1 MSNSQPS
8 GPDKDTLT
16 TYVDA
21 RKGVYFC
28 TRTSSEEIELS
39 TRTKS
44 HSKPI
49 TQNLEKTFYHY
60 YGLTQM
66 RRGVTATKNT
76 SYRLKNRP
84 QTNFLLPIDGQD

>member
-1 MSNSQPS
+1 MSNSQPL

-16 TYVDA
+16 TNGDE

-28 TRTSSEEIELS
+28 TRTSSEEILKLS

-49 TQNLEKTFYHY
+49 TQNLEKYFIT
-60 YGLTQM
+60 T
-66 RRGVTATKNT
+66 
-76 SYRLKNRP
+76 
-84 QTNFLLPIDGQD
+84 ID